1 MKKYSL
7 SISSSCLTFKSAISR
22 LQCCSGSSKR
32 CSSRKFRRY
41 DRDDDDDD
49 DDDKHD
55 DDNSSSRR
63 RECRKK
69 CERRTKNV
77 DCKRRCDKA
86 SEGIIEM
93 FYATGGFT
101 ALTEDNEDA
110 V

>member
-1 MKKYSL
+1 MFLKKFSL
-7 SISSSCLTFKSAISR
+7 PFFTSCLTFKSVPSR

-41 DRDDDDDD
+41 DRDDDDD
-49 DDDKHD
+49 KYD

-63 RECRKK
+63 RECRNK

-86 SEGIIEM
+86 NEGIIEM